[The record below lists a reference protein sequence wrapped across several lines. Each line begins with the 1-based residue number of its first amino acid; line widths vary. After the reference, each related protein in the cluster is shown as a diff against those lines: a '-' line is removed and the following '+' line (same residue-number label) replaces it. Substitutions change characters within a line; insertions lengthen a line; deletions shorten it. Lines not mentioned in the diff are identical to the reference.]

1 MLKAGEK
8 LWPYHF
14 KGYWRDV
21 GTITSLWDAN
31 MDMLSPTLIN
41 LYDPDWPIAS
51 RSPVCPPTYT
61 GENARV
67 IHSIVTEGCEIDGH
81 IENSVLSPSVIVERG
96 AKVVYSVVMPGTVIK
111 AGATVEYAIIGENC
125 VIEAGARVGTA
136 PDGSEGWGVA
146 TCGPNVTVAPGQV
159 IPAGAMIYSG
169 EEAKS

>member
-1 MLKAGEK
+1 MTRTG
-8 LWPYHF
+8 
-14 KGYWRDV
+14 
-21 GTITSLWDAN
+21 
-31 MDMLSPTLIN
+31 
-41 LYDPDWPIAS
+41 
-51 RSPVCPPTYT
+51 PTYT

-81 IENSVLSPSVIVERG
+81 VENSVLSPSVTVERG
-96 AKVVYSVVMPGTVIK
+96 AKVVYSVIMPGTVIK

-125 VIEAGARVGTA
+125 VIEAGAKVGSV

-159 IPAGAMIYSG
+159 VPAAAMIYSG